1 MAVALV
7 TGSGSGIGAAVA
19 RRLAARGDQV
29 ACVDIDPAAARKV
42 AAEIGE
48 SRSFA
53 LEADVSDEMQCEAMV
68 AATVDRFG
76 DLDAVVTCAGIE
88 KGGDSLRFD
97 ADTFRRVVDVNL
109 TGSFLTARESA
120 RAMVAKGHGGTIVL
134 IGSINSKVVL
144 PGTAAYASS
153 KGGVLLLGQA
163 LAVDFAHHEIRV
175 NIVGPGVTDTP
186 MSADSLAH
194 PERRAK
200 LMART
205 PLNRPAHP
213 DEIAEAVAF
222 LTSDES
228 SFMTGAFI
236 PVDGGW
242 LAL

>member
-7 TGSGSGIGAAVA
+7 TGAGSGIGAAVA
-19 RRLAARGDQV
+19 RRLAGRGDRV
-29 ACVDIDPAAARKV
+29 VCADVDGERAEEV
-42 AAEIGE
+42 AAGIEE
-48 SRSFA
+48 SLA
-53 LEADVSDEMQCEAMV
+53 VAADVTDEQQCEAMV
-68 AATVDRFG
+68 EAALERFG
-76 DLDAVVTCAGIE
+76 DLDIAVTCAGIE
-88 KGGDSLRFD
+88 KGGDSLEFD
-97 ADTFRRVVDVNL
+97 VATFRRVVEVNL
-109 TGSFLTARESA
+109 TGSFLTAREAA
-120 RAMVAKGHGGTIVL
+120 RAMVGKGHGGTIVL

-163 LAVDFAHHEIRV
+163 LAVDFARHGIRV

-186 MSADSLAH
+186 MSADSLANA
-194 PERRAK
+194 ERRAM

-213 DEIAEAVAF
+213 DEIAKAVAF

>member
-7 TGSGSGIGAAVA
+7 TGAGSGIGAAVA
-19 RRLAARGDQV
+19 RRLSGRGDQV
-29 ACVDIDPAAARKV
+29 VCVDVDGDRAAQV
-42 AAEIGE
+42 AAEIEG
-48 SRSFA
+48 SMSLA
-53 LEADVSDEMQCEAMV
+53 VDVTDETQCDAMV
-68 AATVDRFG
+68 SATLDRFG
-76 DLDAVVTCAGIE
+76 DLDCVVTCAGIE
-88 KGGDSLRFD
+88 VGGDSMTFD
-97 ADTFRRVVDVNL
+97 IDTFRRVVEVNL
-109 TGSFLTARESA
+109 TGSFLTARA
-120 RAMVAKGHGGTIVL
+120 GAKAMMNKGHGGTIVL

-163 LAVDFAHHEIRV
+163 LAVDFARHGIRV
-175 NIVGPGVTDTP
+175 NVVGPGVTDTP

-200 LMART
+200 LMGRT

-213 DEIAEAVAF
+213 DEIAKAVEF
-222 LTSDES
+222 LTSDGS

-242 LAL
+242 LAQ